1 MDISSK
7 EKTNGRSWSIGQL
20 LVMGVLALVVLFVIV
35 GTVSDASAPESNSLF
50 APTQPFLVLA
60 ILAFVGGV
68 LSFLSPCT
76 LPILPAYFAFA
87 FQSGRRQ
94 IAVNTLVF
102 MLGVA
107 TMFSA
112 FGAGASAIGTVLRQ
126 SQGLILLIGGTL
138 VVVFGVMSL
147 MGQGFTGVKQDE
159 ERVQPRSLG
168 GSFVFGMTF
177 AAGWSTCIGP
187 ILGIVLTM
195 AATTGSVLRGTMLL
209 FIYALGLGIPLMV
222 VSTFLGRTSRQNII
236 WRIMRGKGWF
246 VQVPAIVIAAV
257 WALAIWGILAAVTK
271 YSFTNF
277 DTFAGQT
284 YSAVHTIALLVVS
297 LLGAV
302 LWVSTSQ
309 GGWQQKREL
318 HLHTTQLISGVIF
331 LILGVLMLN
340 GRMSEITARFANG
353 EGLFYG
359 LEERLYEL
367 IQ

>member
-1 MDISSK
+1 MEISSK
-7 EKTNGRSWSIGQL
+7 KDNNGRSWSIGQL
-20 LVMGVLALVVLFVIV
+20 LVLGVLALVALFVIV
-35 GTVSDASAPESNSLF
+35 GTVSDASAPETSSPF
-50 APTQPFLVLA
+50 APQQPFL
-60 ILAFVGGV
+60 ILAMFAFGGGV
-68 LSFLSPCT
+68 LSFLAPCT

-94 IAVNTLVF
+94 IALNTLVF

-107 TMFSA
+107 AMFSA
-112 FGAGASAIGTVLRQ
+112 FGAGASAVGTVLRQ
-126 SQGLILLIGGTL
+126 NQGLILLIGGTL
-138 VVVFGVMSL
+138 VVVFGIMSL
-147 MGQGFTGVKQDE
+147 MGQGFTGIKQDE
-159 ERVQPRSLG
+159 EQVQSRSLG

-209 FIYALGLGIPLMV
+209 FIYALGLGIPLML
-222 VSTFLGRTSRQNII
+222 VSTLLGRTSRKNII
-236 WRIMRGKGWF
+236 WRMLRGKGWF
-246 VQVPAIVIAAV
+246 VQVPTIVIAAV
-257 WALAIWGILAAVTK
+257 WALAIGGILVAVVQ
-271 YSFTNF
+271 YSFTHF
-277 DTFAGQT
+277 DLFVGQT
-284 YSAVHTIALLVVS
+284 YTIAHTIGLLVVA

-302 LWVSTSQ
+302 LWVATSP
-309 GGWQQKREL
+309 GGLRQKSEV
-318 HLHTTQLISGVIF
+318 HLHTTQLVSGILF

-353 EGLFYG
+353 NGLFYG